1 MHRYALVIL
10 AVILCAGC
18 RQVEKTPVQAVNLLR
33 EFDAAEKRPPTGF
46 QIADRQIDGISRP
59 SLVVAVPSRL
69 TMALPLPRR
78 GVLRAAAALEPPPAD
93 RPAASVRLRVGVSDD
108 RIYERLTDV
117 ILTAGQRGWVDVRTD
132 LSAYAGWKWSL
143 FYHPERVMWR
153 VVLAADAIDGIP
165 ATAVWGSPEIV
176 TDRDGAREYSER
188 RQRFR

>member
-78 GVLRAAAALEPPPAD
+78 GVLRAAAALEPTPAD

-143 FYHPERVMWR
+143 FYHPDRVMWR
-153 VVLAADAIDGIP
+153 VVLAADAIDGIA